1 MCIRD
6 RRTCGTT
13 LGRGTRPA
21 LSLFWKRRRLAGE
34 MPHPRRRGAP
44 FVCGPTAH
52 RRADFRTLHG
62 VNHTLSTRAGAHA
75 YVVVY
80 GLRWPRGTYAI
91 SARSRLGLESR
102 EIAPRSRCVLRE
114 AHTYI
119 NVPKAVA
126 TYLSVRGPAL
136 GDVTC
141 AGNRTGPL
149 VGSQTAPGRAPTL
162 CGVGRGPGVGR
173 RKL

>member
-1 MCIRD
+1 M
-6 RRTCGTT
+6 GPT
-13 LGRGTRPA
+13 LGRRTRPA

-44 FVCGPTAH
+44 FVWVPRRH

-102 EIAPRSRCVLRE
+102 EIAPRLLYYPLPRSRVYSAR
-114 AHTYI
+114 
-119 NVPKAVA
+119 
-126 TYLSVRGPAL
+126 
-136 GDVTC
+136 
-141 AGNRTGPL
+141 
-149 VGSQTAPGRAPTL
+149 PT
-162 CGVGRGPGVGR
+162 PI
-173 RKL
+173 